1 MVTVPLMAIGIAP
14 QRPASSGTAGSRYAR
29 LWTWA
34 TLLAAAVW
42 IAVAILQTPR
52 LPLLVLAA
60 GLGAVGGILFLR
72 APAATPAGRRE
83 YVAGACGV
91 AGLVLVT
98 VGVGHH
104 LVAGLTVVTLLAGSS
119 PALIRWVAHG

>member
-14 QRPASSGTAGSRYAR
+14 QRPASSATDGSRYAR

-104 LVAGLTVVTLLAGSS
+104 LGAGLVTIAVLAGSAPS
-119 PALIRWVAHG
+119 VVRWIARS